1 MCDFSSFYFQ
11 KGKGEKLRLDSAVR
25 LTLIADAYMQ
35 KVTKNVKSMFNPKNR
50 PSQQGERES
59 RILISFP
66 SGCCV
71 LRKWA
76 WWEWKPAVREFT
88 NVLSIGTWGGEE
100 ATKLSTNINWLTC
113 RKFLTRFVVCLLV
126 MVVGSSSDFS
136 SWRPGETGERSGLF
150 LGPSKPQCFLYMK

>member
-1 MCDFSSFYFQ
+1 MT
-11 KGKGEKLRLDSAVR
+11 GRV
-25 LTLIADAYMQ
+25 LI
-35 KVTKNVKSMFNPKNR
+35 VTKNVKSMFNPKNR

-88 NVLSIGTWGGEE
+88 TNVLSIGAWGGEE

-113 RKFLTRFVVCLLV
+113 RKFLTRFVVCLLA
-126 MVVGSSSDFS
+126 MVVGSSSDFR
-136 SWRPGETGERSGLF
+136 SWRPGVTGERSGLF
-150 LGPSKPQCFLYMK
+150 FGPSKPQCFLYMKSKRFPFWSVIEASLFVRTFKNIPH